1 MSFLTW
7 SGAAIGCALANFEIY
22 IVNVDFSALNNVKR
36 PFFDFIKPVF
46 ANKSI
51 SGPLHNFA
59 CTLFGALLGLLTEM
73 TYNVS
78 FPSLFMFLLSSLIT
92 NRNKFF
98 SLRSVHGESESEK
111 DNLNTTA
118 PFAPQTDALSEDLN
132 REETLF
138 LLRHEPT
145 TTGNEGDFQ
154 VTNGSDEGDHQVT
167 NERYTNGSDEGDHQV
182 TNDTNITD
190 EGSNVTD
197 KEKDT
202 DTNAEKGATRNLL
215 RRRQ

>member
-7 SGAAIGCALANFEIY
+7 SGAAIGCALAHFEIY
-22 IVNVDFSALNNVKR
+22 IVNVDVSALNNVKR
-36 PFFDFIKPVF
+36 PFFDLIRPVF
-46 ANKSI
+46 ANKII

-98 SLRSVHGESESEK
+98 SLRSVSESESESAK
-111 DNLNTTA
+111 DNTTA
-118 PFAPQTDALSEDLN
+118 PIAPQTFTTDALGEDLN
-132 REETLF
+132 EAIGEDLNQGEALF
-138 LLRHEPT
+138 LPDHHQPKP
-145 TTGNEGDFQ
+145 GDEVQ
-154 VTNGSDEGDHQVT
+154 VTDR
-167 NERYTNGSDEGDHQV
+167 ERDT
-182 TNDTNITD
+182 DTNVTD
-190 EGSNVTD
+190 EGTADRERDTDTNV
-197 KEKDT
+197 T

>member
-7 SGAAIGCALANFEIY
+7 SGAAIGCALAHFQIY
-22 IVNVDFSALNNVKR
+22 IVNVDVSALNNVKR
-36 PFFDFIKPVF
+36 PFFDLIRPVF
-46 ANKSI
+46 ANKII

-98 SLRSVHGESESEK
+98 SLRSAHVSESESAK
-111 DNLNTTA
+111 DNLNTTSLV
-118 PFAPQTDALSEDLN
+118 APQTFTTDALGEDLN
-132 REETLF
+132 QGEALF
-138 LLRHEPT
+138 LPDHF
-145 TTGNEGDFQ
+145 GDD
-154 VTNGSDEGDHQVT
+154 TKPGDEVQFTDR
-167 NERYTNGSDEGDHQV
+167 ERDT
-182 TNDTNITD
+182 DTNVTD
-190 EGSNVTD
+190 EGTADRERDTDTNVTD
-197 KEKDT
+197 EGTADRETDTNVT